1 MDRHRDVLRNE
12 SGMSVDIGASD
23 IAAFR
28 KRQHELNV
36 LAARASAADLGRMTF
51 AGDWKTCW
59 YHDVVASHM
68 NALLR
73 YVRGQKGGIARL
85 VLSVPYQH
93 QKTTMVEMFVAQ
105 ALGIA
110 PSLRIINSTYN
121 VNFARERIDNCQR
134 IMATKFYQSAFATR
148 FGQAAAVDD
157 DDDGG
162 RKKKSSD
169 KVRNTANMF
178 QVRDLSSG
186 TPVNLGGSFL
196 STSLNA
202 GLNGRPFDIGII
214 DDPYRDEEMAASEI
228 ERRHIEER
236 YDTIFLSRQ
245 QARSAILLVFT
256 RMHPE
261 DLIGYAV
268 PRWQKSG
275 IPHAV
280 LRFPAI
286 LDEEPA
292 DYDPRPQGWGL
303 SQALYEGGPEIKGA
317 DFYKTMR
324 AETQPWT
331 WETCWQQRP
340 TTRAGEFFQNSWFR
354 YYDPKTD
361 IPELDRF
368 WVSIDAA
375 AKATGASWTCAD
387 LWASKGPMVFKL
399 DELRGHWDLR
409 QFEREFMNWITEKWG
424 REVRAMGSAI
434 IVEDGGFGRVIH
446 DDMVAAGVRGM
457 HLLGTG
463 GLSKTARATMVL
475 DMVRNGLVHL
485 PSASFGRISAG
496 WVDEHK
502 TEYGRFPALPCDR
515 VDAGVQA
522 LRWHLDLL
530 RAS

>member
-1 MDRHRDVLRNE
+1 MDNLYNDFTHMRSRSR
-12 SGMSVDIGASD
+12 
-23 IAAFR
+23 
-28 KRQHELNV
+28 ELSM
-36 LAARASAADLGRMTF
+36 LSARASTSELGRLIYPNFQAMF
-51 AGDWKTCW
+51 
-59 YHDVVASHM
+59 YMDVISDHLEAC
-68 NALLR
+68 LR
-73 YVRGQKGGIARL
+73 HLKGKPNGIKRL
-85 VLSVPYQH
+85 AISCSFQH
-93 QKTTMVEMFVAQ
+93 GKSSIVDLFVAR
-105 ALGIA
+105 ALGLD
-110 PSLRIINSTYN
+110 PSLRIVSASYG
-121 VNFARERIDNCQR
+121 VDFARTKIANVQR
-134 IMATKFYQSAFATR
+134 LMSHANYQAIFPTR
-148 FGQAAAVDD
+148 FGQAATVNDD
-157 DDDGG
+157 EDG
-162 RKKKSSD
+162 RKKKSGTD
-169 KVRNTANMF
+169 KVQTSANLF
-178 QVRDLSSG
+178 QVRAPGKDGRLE
-186 TPVNLGGSFL
+186 NFGGSCL
-196 STSLNA
+196 STSLGA
-202 GLNGRPFDIGII
+202 SLNGRPYDIGVI
-214 DDPYRDEEMAASEI
+214 DDPHKDEESAASPI

-236 YDTIFLSRQ
+236 YDTIFESREGKNSIQ
-245 QARSAILLVFT
+245 VFAFT
-256 RMHPE
+256 RMGEE
-261 DLIGYAV
+261 DLFGYAV
-268 PRWQKSG
+268 PRWLKAG

-286 LDEEPA
+286 QDEDTPA
-292 DYDPRPQGWGL
+292 PYDPRPFGHGL
-303 SQALYEGGPEIKGA
+303 AEPLYPGGPG
-317 DFYKTMR
+317 MR
-324 AETQPWT
+324 DREWYETKKKLIQPWT

-340 TTRAGEFFQNSWFR
+340 TTRTGSFFDSSWWR
-354 YYDPKTD
+354 AYNPQDLRD
-361 IPELDRF
+361 IDRF
-368 WVSIDAA
+368 WISIDCAT
-375 AKATGASWTCAD
+375 KATGASWTCAD

-485 PSASFGRISAG
+485 PSGSFGRISAG